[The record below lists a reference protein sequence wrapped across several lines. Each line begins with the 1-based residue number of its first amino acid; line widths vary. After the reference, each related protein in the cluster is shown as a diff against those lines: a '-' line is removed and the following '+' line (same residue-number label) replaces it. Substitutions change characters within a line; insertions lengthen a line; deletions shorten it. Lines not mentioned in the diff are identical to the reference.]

1 METLNTKEIVP
12 RIRELIDDS
21 LMSEAGF
28 AARVGLAPSNFRRKL
43 IGEQKITPRDI
54 KLICESRNVFPEWLK
69 HGRGPKYVTDD
80 NEPSPSVR
88 SIIIN
93 LARRLTQNEERIAN
107 LKRENQDIMSQLNTL
122 YIQLDNKLL

>member
-1 METLNTKEIVP
+1 MESLNAKEIVP

-28 AARVGLAPSNFRRKL
+28 ATRVGLAPSNFRRKL

-54 KLICESRNVFPEWLK
+54 KFICEARNVFPEWLK
-69 HGRGPKYVTDD
+69 YGRGPKYVTDD
-80 NEPSPSVR
+80 NEPVPSVR
-88 SIIIN
+88 NIIIN

-107 LKRENQDIMSQLNTL
+107 LKRENQDIMNQLNTL
-122 YIQLDNKLL
+122 YIQLDNRL